1 VADRPRLLLTGAAG
15 FLGSHVLQHVLKE
28 TDWDVIAT
36 DRDDSHK
43 RMRQVMDRGPHERVT
58 AVPHDLTA
66 PGVTPFPDA
75 DYVIA
80 MASGV
85 DVSRSLNEPQSFIS
99 DNVRIGLSTLDYC
112 RAACPKAVIL
122 VSTAEVYG
130 PATASGYG
138 HREWA
143 PILPPSPYAAS
154 KAAQEAVAVAYWRSY
169 GVPVVIV
176 NTMNLFGERQD
187 PVKFLPT
194 LVRKVIRGEEVTIY
208 PGSRMW
214 LHAED
219 LASALLY
226 LLRNHVP
233 ARFSAADKPDRFNVA
248 GTSLTVDGFAAQVAC
263 VLGKPLRSRDADPVS
278 ARPGYEARYALDT
291 GKLAACGWQ
300 PRQTLNDSITRTVG
314 WLQDHPE
321 WLEP

>member
-1 VADRPRLLLTGAAG
+1 MADEHKLLLTGAGG
-15 FLGSHVLQHVLKE
+15 FLGSHVLEYVLRE
-28 TDWDVIAT
+28 TDWNVIAT
-36 DRDDSHK
+36 DRDD
-43 RMRQVMDRGPHERVT
+43 RYGRVQQVTGGPHDRVT
-58 AVPHDLTA
+58 AVPHDLTV

-85 DVSRSLNEPQSFIS
+85 DVSRSLLEPQDFIN
-99 DNVRIGLSTLDYC
+99 DNVRIALSTLDYC

-130 PATASGYG
+130 PSAASGYG

-143 PILPPSPYAAS
+143 PALPPSPYAAS
-154 KAAQEAVAVAYWRSY
+154 KAAQEAIAIAYWRSY

-187 PVKFLPT
+187 PAKFLPT
-194 LVRKVIRGEEVTIY
+194 LVRKVSRGEGVTIY

-226 LLRNHVP
+226 LLQNYVP
-233 ARFSAADKPDRFNVA
+233 AHATTSGEPDRFNVA
-248 GTSLTVDGFAAQVAC
+248 GTPLSVDSFAAQVAQ
-263 VLGKPLRSRDADPVS
+263 VVGRPLRSRHADPAS
-278 ARPGYEARYALDT
+278 ARPGYDARYALDT
-291 GKLAACGWQ
+291 GKITACGWQ
-300 PRQTLNDSITRTVG
+300 PRQTLNDGITRTVS
-314 WLQDHPE
+314 WLLEHSE
-321 WLEP
+321 WL